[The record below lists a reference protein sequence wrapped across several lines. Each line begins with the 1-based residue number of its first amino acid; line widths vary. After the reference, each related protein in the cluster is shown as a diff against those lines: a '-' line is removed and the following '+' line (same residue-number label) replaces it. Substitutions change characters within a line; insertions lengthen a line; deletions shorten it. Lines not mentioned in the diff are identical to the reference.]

1 MGREKKSRQV
11 FSTYG
16 MDRIE
21 KLGAISSADDVA
33 GVLGCSV
40 QYARRLCANGTL
52 EAVKMGS
59 VWRVR
64 TSSLLEF
71 AGLA

>member
-1 MGREKKSRQV
+1 MRHIETFTREQIEHMGAV
-11 FSTYG
+11 TNTNG
-16 MDRIE
+16 
-21 KLGAISSADDVA
+21 VA

-40 QYARRLCANGTL
+40 QYARRLCENGTL

-59 VWRVR
+59 NWRVR
-64 TSSLLEF
+64 TSSLLKF

>member
-1 MGREKKSRQV
+1 MGCRGIV
-11 FSTYG
+11 TYD
-16 MDRIE
+16 MERIN
-21 KLGAISSADDVA
+21 KLGAISSPSDAA

-40 QYARRLCANGTL
+40 QYARRLCEHERL
-52 EAVKMGS
+52 EAVKMGRR
-59 VWRVR
+59 WRIK